1 MRRLEPAGARDALL
15 AWLASV
21 PVFLAACAVP
31 DGGLFRAARFRD
43 VHIYQG
49 YAERF
54 LHGDLPYRDVFVEY
68 PPGAFA
74 VFMPPTAFGASH
86 YNAAF
91 KSLMALCGLATI
103 LLAALVLVELGVTRG
118 RLLVAVAL
126 LALAP
131 IALGPISLNTYDA
144 WPALLTVLALFLFLR
159 DRDLLGAGALGL
171 AVSAK
176 VYPLVLLPLAGIY
189 VWRRAGPR
197 RVAAAFAVFLAVAAA
212 VVVPF
217 AAYDLHGVASS
228 FRSQAERGLQIESLG
243 ASLLLVADRLG
254 LYDAKVV
261 ETTGVAG
268 RNLSGSVPDA
278 VAVVTLVLE
287 AVAVLAVWALYARVR
302 EPRARLP
309 VAFAAAVAGFLAFT
323 KVFSPQYL
331 VWLVPLVVLAG
342 SWLAVALIAVSLVLA
357 QVWFFHYH
365 ALFRLAWPIWLLVVR
380 DLLVLG
386 AFLVLVGQLRRWKI
400 RIPSR
405 SRTSRHSGLR
415 RNQASWTAVGRGAN
429 RSA

>member
-74 VFMPPTAFGASH
+74 VFMPPTAFGALH

-176 VYPLVLLPLAGIY
+176 VYPLVLMPLAGIY

-197 RVAAAFAVFLAVAAA
+197 RVLVAFAVFLAVAAV

-287 AVAVLAVWALYARVR
+287 ATAVLAVWALYARVR

-342 SWLAVALIAVSLVLA
+342 SWLAVPLAAVSLVLA

-365 ALFRLAWPIWLLVVR
+365 ALFRLAWPIWLLLVR

-386 AFLVLVGQLRRWKI
+386 VFLVLVGQLRRWKI